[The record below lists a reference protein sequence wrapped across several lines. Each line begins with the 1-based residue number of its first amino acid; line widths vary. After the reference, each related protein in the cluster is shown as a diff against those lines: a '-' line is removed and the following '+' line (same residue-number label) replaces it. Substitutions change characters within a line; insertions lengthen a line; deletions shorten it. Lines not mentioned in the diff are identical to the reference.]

1 MSLPDL
7 FNRIK
12 PNPTTETIEF
22 DEAGEVIRFPLFR
35 KLFLSLIIILVATL
49 SFGLGRLSSSQRG
62 EGVRL
67 EYNPQLT
74 TDPSTSLGASNQQ
87 SANALNA
94 IKTIENSTSVV
105 ASKNGTK
112 YHYPHCSSA
121 KRILDANKIVFAS
134 PQAAEA
140 SGYTLAANCRP
151 K

>member
-12 PNPTTETIEF
+12 PNPISETFEL
-22 DEAGEVIRFPLFR
+22 DEAGEVVRFPLFR
-35 KLFLSLIIILVATL
+35 RLFLSLVIILVATL
-49 SFGLGRLSSSQRG
+49 SFGLGRLSSGQKR

-74 TDPSTSLGASNQQ
+74 TDNLQP
-87 SANALNA
+87 ANAIQA
-94 IKTIENSTSVV
+94 IKSSSTNIIKAGEVV

-112 YHYPHCSSA
+112 YHYAHCSGA
-121 KRILDANKIVFAS
+121 KRILDANRIIFAS
-134 PQAAEA
+134 FQAAEA

-151 K
+151 Q